1 MKKYIV
7 LVEHLPLT
15 IICMAL
21 TGYFNS
27 FNLFLFFICI
37 VLGWLLDIDHLFD
50 YLSYKRRHDF
60 HFNLGEFLEGSYF
73 KLSKKIYLPFHSY
86 EISIFLNLIVIL
98 SEEFNL
104 IFVSLAHT
112 LHLLQ
117 DQLTNKV
124 KPFSYFFAYR
134 ALNNFNINA
143 VCK

>member
-1 MKKYIV
+1 
-7 LVEHLPLT
+7 
-15 IICMAL
+15 
-21 TGYFNS
+21 
-27 FNLFLFFICI
+27 
-37 VLGWLLDIDHLFD
+37 
-50 YLSYKRRHDF
+50 
-60 HFNLGEFLEGSYF
+60 
-73 KLSKKIYLPFHSY
+73 SY